1 MVFVLFAAALV
12 VLDLLRLLSARV
24 AFPGAGLSLLVGAT
38 STVLSA
44 RRVSR
49 ISVQMGAAAL
59 VGKKAVVR
67 TPLTPQGF
75 VFIQG
80 ERWAAEIDEGSCEPG
95 EHVLIIGVEGFRLK
109 VRKEPRGAP

>member
-1 MVFVLFAAALV
+1 MIFVLIAASLI
-12 VLDLLRLLSARV
+12 VLDVLRVLSARV

-59 VGKKAVVR
+59 VGKQAIVR
-67 TPLTPQGF
+67 TPLAPQGF

-80 ERWAAEIDEGSCEPG
+80 ERWAAEIEEGSCEPG
-95 EHVLIIGVEGFRLK
+95 DRVVIVGVEGFRLR
-109 VRKEPRGAP
+109 VRKEPPSAP